1 MHSIISN
8 VRPECQPKKIR
19 VVCPLLDVL
28 DATTMG
34 YKLILEKTEGS
45 INDQSRDTD
54 NICCKTQ
61 NRQIKQNTQCRKLKN
76 EQHGLHK
83 KQARGNSDAH

>member
-1 MHSIISN
+1 MHNIISN
-8 VRPECQPKKIR
+8 VRPECQQKKR

-45 INDQSRDTD
+45 IQRDTG
-54 NICCKTQ
+54 NIGCKTQ
-61 NRQIKQNTQCRKLKN
+61 NRQIKQNTQRRKQKN
-76 EQHGLHK
+76 EQHELHK
-83 KQARGNSDAH
+83 NKLEETRVLTNS

>member
-1 MHSIISN
+1 MHNIISN
-8 VRPECQPKKIR
+8 VRPECQQQKR

-45 INDQSRDTD
+45 IQRHGQYWVQDTEQT
-54 NICCKTQ
+54 NKT
-61 NRQIKQNTQCRKLKN
+61 KHTTQKT
-76 EQHGLHK
+76 K
-83 KQARGNSDAH
+83 K

>member
-1 MHSIISN
+1 MST
-8 VRPECQPKKIR
+8 KKR

-45 INDQSRDTD
+45 IQRHGQYWVQDTEQT
-54 NICCKTQ
+54 NKT
-61 NRQIKQNTQCRKLKN
+61 KHTTQKT
-76 EQHGLHK
+76 K
-83 KQARGNSDAH
+83 K